1 MILKARCN
9 THITRIKPG
18 VQTVVCCAVQVGLLT
33 IYDLCKAVG
42 SGMVISDVR
51 LLEKHRDKSADWVTG

>member
-1 MILKARCN
+1 
-9 THITRIKPG
+9 

-33 IYDLCKAVG
+33 IDDLCKAVG